1 MEGKVTRHQLF
12 GCFIATMGLVGCKTV
27 PGSGCDRPE
36 VPPQQPLRLNV
47 TREVPARSFLA
58 VVIDKATNQPV
69 RQASISISELRRGA
83 YTDTLG
89 VALVPGLPRGAHTVS
104 IRQIGYVPR
113 SERIY
118 MGMATKES
126 EAGPP
131 PPPEAF
137 VAMQQYNED
146 SVKAGVLLAAEGLSP
161 TSKGARVKLTGDECT
176 VIDGPFTETK
186 EVVAGFSIIRV
197 NSLDDAIQWVK
208 QAPNVFPNG
217 EAVIEIRKLMDA
229 EDGGEACTPNAEIA
243 KVKY

>member
-118 MGMATKES
+118 MPDSSGVIGVYELTRDTVMLCNVTVVRAPGSTRLGTPATPSQDKS
-126 EAGPP
+126 
-131 PPPEAF
+131 
-137 VAMQQYNED
+137 
-146 SVKAGVLLAAEGLSP
+146 
-161 TSKGARVKLTGDECT
+161 R
-176 VIDGPFTETK
+176 
-186 EVVAGFSIIRV
+186 
-197 NSLDDAIQWVK
+197 
-208 QAPNVFPNG
+208 
-217 EAVIEIRKLMDA
+217 
-229 EDGGEACTPNAEIA
+229 
-243 KVKY
+243 